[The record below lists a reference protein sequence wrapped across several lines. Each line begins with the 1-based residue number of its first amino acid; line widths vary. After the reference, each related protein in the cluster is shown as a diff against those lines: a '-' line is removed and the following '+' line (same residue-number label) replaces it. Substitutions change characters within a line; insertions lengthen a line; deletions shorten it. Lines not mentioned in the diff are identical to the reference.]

1 MVGSQGI
8 YPRLDFPLGTR
19 IMHSD
24 PRVVHLSPLP
34 CKRPWLGTFASFY
47 TACFNSGMEGRWLE
61 RVGSNIPST
70 LYSA

>member
-24 PRVVHLSPLP
+24 PRVVHPSPLP
-34 CKRPWLGTFASFY
+34 CMYSFRIHLQQSD
-47 TACFNSGMEGRWLE
+47 TNFIRF
-61 RVGSNIPST
+61 R
-70 LYSA
+70 